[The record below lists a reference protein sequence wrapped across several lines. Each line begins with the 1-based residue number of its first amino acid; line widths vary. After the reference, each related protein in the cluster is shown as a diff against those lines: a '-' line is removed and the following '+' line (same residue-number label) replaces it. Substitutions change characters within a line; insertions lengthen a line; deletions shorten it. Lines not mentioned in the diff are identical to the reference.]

1 MLIHLHTVYFN
12 AGIETI
18 SDIWLNP
25 INIMRVM
32 RCTTEHSSTN
42 SYVSMKDEYNWR
54 MIEVTETP
62 EEIEEL
68 INKEVAKWG
77 RESKSI

>member
-1 MLIHLHTVYFN
+1 MLIHLHTVHYN
-12 AGIETI
+12 AGSETI

-25 INIMRVM
+25 IQFMRVM
-32 RCTTEHSSTN
+32 RCTTENSSAN

-54 MIEVTETP
+54 MIEIVETP

-68 INKEVAKWG
+68 INKEVTKWG
-77 RESKSI
+77 RELKSI

>member
-1 MLIHLHTVYFN
+1 MLIHLHTVHYN
-12 AGIETI
+12 AGSEAI

-25 INIMRVM
+25 IQFMRVM
-32 RCTTEHSSTN
+32 RCTTENSSAN
-42 SYVSMKDEYNWR
+42 SYISMKDEYNWR
-54 MIEVTETP
+54 MIEVVETP

-77 RESKSI
+77 RELKSI